1 MITGNSTSLARWH
14 TRLGYHSAPF
24 VAGLSSLSSDGGS
37 IALMDIVIE
46 RVYPLA
52 FTNASKGA
60 AYEPPW
66 NEEEES
72 IRQDKWQV
80 SCFGDDEA
88 IERFRS
94 NTTLETPG

>member
-1 MITGNSTSLARWH
+1 
-14 TRLGYHSAPF
+14 
-24 VAGLSSLSSDGGS
+24 
-37 IALMDIVIE
+37 MDIVIE

-80 SCFGDDEA
+80 SCCGDAGATDMYT
-88 IERFRS
+88 RS
-94 NTTLETPG
+94 TAGICRADA